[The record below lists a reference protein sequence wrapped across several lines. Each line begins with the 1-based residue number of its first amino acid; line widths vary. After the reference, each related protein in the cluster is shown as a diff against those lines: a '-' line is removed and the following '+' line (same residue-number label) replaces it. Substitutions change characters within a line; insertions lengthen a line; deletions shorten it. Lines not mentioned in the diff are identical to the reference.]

1 MDQVFIRY
9 SVLDLYV
16 FFTYN
21 RVTIK
26 DKGYI
31 MATLTKQAK
40 NSRFDMRMTADQ
52 RQEIER
58 AAAIKGKSLTQ
69 WALDSL
75 LSSARRDIEE
85 ETTTHLSQEQFEKLS
100 AALSEPMPA
109 ATQALLQR
117 TPIWDQ

>member
-1 MDQVFIRY
+1 
-9 SVLDLYV
+9 
-16 FFTYN
+16 
-21 RVTIK
+21 
-26 DKGYI
+26 
-31 MATLTKQAK
+31 MATVAKQTK

-85 ETTTHLSQEQFEKLS
+85 ETTTRLSQEQFEKLS
-100 AALSEPMPA
+100 AALEEPMPA
-109 ATQALLQR
+109 ATQALLRR
-117 TPIWDQ
+117 TPLWDQS

>member
-1 MDQVFIRY
+1 
-9 SVLDLYV
+9 
-16 FFTYN
+16 
-21 RVTIK
+21 
-26 DKGYI
+26 